1 MCNETGKNRS
11 DKERIRELEE
21 QAEQMRNALEAAESA
36 NRAKSAFLSNM
47 SHDIRTPMNAIIGFS
62 ALLMRDADNPGIY
75 KKGHC
80 FQPAF
85 TEFNQ

>member
-62 ALLMRDADNPGIY
+62 AL
-75 KKGHC
+75 
-80 FQPAF
+80 
-85 TEFNQ
+85 NQ